1 MHGIHNHL
9 ESDSI
14 NALKS
19 IFINLGTPNNPKH
32 IKLAEDL
39 TQEERDKFIAL
50 LTKYQEAHASSL
62 KLDGQFPSQASV
74 PIGKE

>member
-1 MHGIHNHL
+1 MTSPFAYLFDIYSNGHMHGIHNHL
-9 ESDSI
+9 DFVSV

-19 IFINLGTPNNPKH
+19 IFINLGTLNNPKD

-50 LTKYQEAHASSL
+50 LIKYEEAFA
-62 KLDGQFPSQASV
+62 
-74 PIGKE
+74 